1 MVQCRQLGT
10 KVGTMTE
17 LVEALGSLIQ
27 SPITMLY
34 ALYRHLLIRG
44 LSMSYFLLQINKV
57 VTPLDMLT
65 MLGWLLSLAY
75 QHDCANLNETV

>member
-34 ALYRHLLIRG
+34 ALIQALVNWRAQHIV
-44 LSMSYFLLQINKV
+44 LSPTN
-57 VTPLDMLT
+57 
-65 MLGWLLSLAY
+65 
-75 QHDCANLNETV
+75 